1 MHPSRPMATTV
12 IALALAAFAAPSPA
26 TAAPGDSYVALGD
39 SCSSGTGTRQY
50 ISDGTEC
57 LRSTLAYPS
66 LVAAAGDLVAVLV
79 EGEVADAFAMIL
91 VFARSAGIDIESA
104 LTTKWLPWEKFHADR
119 AAGLAPEPLAHRWPE
134 PSDDDSQA
142 SS

>member
-1 MHPSRPMATTV
+1 MELNEWSGRIEGISAAYGEYFAVERTPEWVLLELTEEVGELTQAY
-12 IALALAAFAAPSPA
+12 LA
-26 TAAPGDSYVALGD
+26 
-39 SCSSGTGTRQY
+39 SSGKGRNRGKSDDELRQ
-50 ISDGTEC
+50 
-57 LRSTLAYPS
+57 
-66 LVAAAGDLVAVLV
+66 DL

-134 PSDDDSQA
+134 PSDDDPQA

>member
-1 MHPSRPMATTV
+1 MELNEWSGRIEGISAAYGEYFAVERTPEWVLLKLTEEVGELTQAY
-12 IALALAAFAAPSPA
+12 LA
-26 TAAPGDSYVALGD
+26 
-39 SCSSGTGTRQY
+39 SSGQGRNRGKSDDELRQ
-50 ISDGTEC
+50 
-57 LRSTLAYPS
+57 
-66 LVAAAGDLVAVLV
+66 DL

-104 LTTKWLPWEKFHADR
+104 LTTKWLPREKFHADR

>member
-1 MHPSRPMATTV
+1 MELNEWSGRIEGISAAYGEYFAVERTPEWVLLELTEEVGELTQAY
-12 IALALAAFAAPSPA
+12 LA
-26 TAAPGDSYVALGD
+26 
-39 SCSSGTGTRQY
+39 SSGQGRNRGKSDDELRQ
-50 ISDGTEC
+50 
-57 LRSTLAYPS
+57 
-66 LVAAAGDLVAVLV
+66 DL

>member
-1 MHPSRPMATTV
+1 MGEEP
-12 IALALAAFAAPSPA
+12 AFAI
-26 TAAPGDSYVALGD
+26 
-39 SCSSGTGTRQY
+39 Q
-50 ISDGTEC
+50 
-57 LRSTLAYPS
+57 
-66 LVAAAGDLVAVLV
+66 AAGEADEGTVRADDAVARHDDADRVVTDGLPDALRQDL

>member
-1 MHPSRPMATTV
+1 MELNEWSGRIEGISAAYGEYFAVERTPEWVLLELTEEVGELTQAY
-12 IALALAAFAAPSPA
+12 LA
-26 TAAPGDSYVALGD
+26 
-39 SCSSGTGTRQY
+39 SSGQGRNRGKSDDELRQ
-50 ISDGTEC
+50 
-57 LRSTLAYPS
+57 
-66 LVAAAGDLVAVLV
+66 DL

-91 VFARSAGIDIESA
+91 VLARSAGIDIESA

-134 PSDDDSQA
+134 PSDDDPQA

>member
-1 MHPSRPMATTV
+1 MELNEWSGRIEGISAAYGEYFAVERTPEWVLLELTEEVGELTQAY
-12 IALALAAFAAPSPA
+12 LA
-26 TAAPGDSYVALGD
+26 
-39 SCSSGTGTRQY
+39 SSGQGRNRGKSDDELRQ
-50 ISDGTEC
+50 
-57 LRSTLAYPS
+57 
-66 LVAAAGDLVAVLV
+66 DL

-134 PSDDDSQA
+134 PSDDDPQA
-142 SS
+142 PS

>member
-1 MHPSRPMATTV
+1 MELNEWSGRIEGISAAYGEYFAVERTPEWVLLELTEEVGELTQAY
-12 IALALAAFAAPSPA
+12 LA
-26 TAAPGDSYVALGD
+26 
-39 SCSSGTGTRQY
+39 SSGQGRNRGKSDDELRQ
-50 ISDGTEC
+50 
-57 LRSTLAYPS
+57 
-66 LVAAAGDLVAVLV
+66 DL

-134 PSDDDSQA
+134 PSDDDPQA

>member
-1 MHPSRPMATTV
+1 MELNEWSGRIEGISAAYGEYFAVERTPEWVLLELTEEVGELTQAY
-12 IALALAAFAAPSPA
+12 LA
-26 TAAPGDSYVALGD
+26 
-39 SCSSGTGTRQY
+39 SSGQGRNRGKSDDELRQ
-50 ISDGTEC
+50 
-57 LRSTLAYPS
+57 
-66 LVAAAGDLVAVLV
+66 DL
-79 EGEVADAFAMIL
+79 EGEVADAFATIL

-134 PSDDDSQA
+134 PSDDDPQA